1 MFSPTDISA
10 RQWFLYDEDNTDQ
23 NISITIS
30 PYQALDPVYSTDL
43 STGDEFG
50 YDISIN
56 DWNESIIGSPGDNTS
71 LGSVYVFEINSSS
84 HQLQKQKIL
93 PILTAGESNRTKFG
107 ASITTFEVELLIG
120 APDANDFT
128 GKVYHYNRDDGNY
141 TFLHSLRIQL
151 IQDSNLAMP
160 EIEL

>member
-1 MFSPTDISA
+1 MV
-10 RQWFLYDEDNTDQ
+10 LYDEDNTDQ

-71 LGSVYVFEINSSS
+71 LGECLCF
-84 HQLQKQKIL
+84 
-93 PILTAGESNRTKFG
+93 
-107 ASITTFEVELLIG
+107 
-120 APDANDFT
+120 
-128 GKVYHYNRDDGNY
+128 
-141 TFLHSLRIQL
+141 
-151 IQDSNLAMP
+151 
-160 EIEL
+160 